1 LYHRTWEV
9 GDGVGDGDGER
20 SVDALA
26 AHGYVLTEEALRDLE
41 RPEKEEATGRE
52 KARRS
57 PLHLEV
63 VWHPDRDVGLVVISL
78 DLDAADDNEKEAP
91 GLGRRCDGEDP
102 RGGGKRRWR
111 AGRSGGGRAAGARR
125 ET

>member
-63 VWHPDRDVGLVVISL
+63 VRRKAEERETGKPRRRVRRRLVV
-78 DLDAADDNEKEAP
+78 K
-91 GLGRRCDGEDP
+91 LG
-102 RGGGKRRWR
+102 WR
-111 AGRSGGGRAAGARR
+111 TA
-125 ET
+125 